1 MLTNKTYEQ
10 LPPFPT
16 TLMRL
21 RILTAVAALVLLSAI
36 EPVSAQSDTE
46 RDPIAVSQKALKIH
60 RSFPVVDG
68 HNDLPW
74 ALRQAGGG
82 FDQFDISKSQPNFH
96 TDIARLRAG
105 GVGAQFWS
113 VYVPTSTMGSG
124 SALSTTLEQIELV
137 KKMTA
142 RYSDVFELALT
153 TDDID
158 RIRSEGKI
166 ASLIGV
172 EGGHSIEN
180 SINVLRQLYA
190 EGARYMTLTHSKSLE
205 WADSCS
211 DKSKCGGLSPFGE
224 EVVREMNR
232 LGMLV
237 DISHVSP
244 DCMRDV
250 LRVTKAPVIFS
261 HSSARTI
268 ADHPRNVP
276 DDVLKLTKANGG
288 VVMINF
294 FSDFINPVDAKR
306 SAKRTAERE
315 RLETLYPDDTE
326 KSDGALR
333 RWELENPRS
342 KLCTVH
348 DILDH
353 IDHIVAVAGIDHV
366 GIGSDYDGVP
376 ALPKQMEDVSCY
388 PVITAGML
396 ERGYSEQDIRKVMGK
411 NVMRAFRQ
419 AEAAAR

>member
-1 MLTNKTYEQ
+1 
-10 LPPFPT
+10 
-16 TLMRL
+16 MRL
-21 RILTAVAALVLLSAI
+21 RILTAIAALVLLTAI

-46 RDPIAVSQKALKIH
+46 RDPIAVSQKAREIH

-82 FDQFDISKSQPNFH
+82 FEQFDISKSQPDFH

-137 KKMTA
+137 KRMTA

-211 DKSKCGGLSPFGE
+211 DKSKCDGLSPFGE

-276 DDVLKLTKANGG
+276 DDVLELTKTNGG

-294 FSDFINPVDAKR
+294 FNDFINPVDAKR

-315 RLETLYPDDTE
+315 RLEALHPDDTE

-333 RWELENPRS
+333 RWEIENPRS

-388 PVITAGML
+388 PVITSGML
-396 ERGYSEQDIRKVMGK
+396 ERGYSEQDIRKVMGE